1 MYPLIAAEVAVF
13 GICLTVALLYSL
25 PFFTRRDLK
34 ADLFLSSISIFIVV
48 FLAVNQP
55 RAEAQES
62 EDLRAKTQNPVGAMI
77 SVPLKNTFDF
87 GAPNGTAYFLNIQ
100 PVIPVTVGDWNLI
113 NRVILPIISV
123 DGLISGT
130 PEIPSGAG
138 GGGATGLGDIN
149 YSVFV
154 SPAEPGKFIWGIG
167 PSISFPTATDDQLG
181 SGKWS
186 AGPTVVVLT
195 QPKPW
200 TLGAL
205 FRQIWSFAG
214 SSGRLDVNQ
223 FLLEPFVN
231 YNLDKGWYLFTDM
244 ILTANWDADSGN
256 QWTIPIGG
264 GFGKMFK
271 VRNQAMNSKLEA
283 YYNVEKPSGAPD
295 WLLSFTIQ
303 FLFPR

>member
-123 DGLISGT
+123 DGL
-130 PEIPSGAG
+130 
-138 GGGATGLGDIN
+138 LGD
-149 YSVFV
+149 
-154 SPAEPGKFIWGIG
+154 P
-167 PSISFPTATDDQLG
+167 
-181 SGKWS
+181 
-186 AGPTVVVLT
+186 
-195 QPKPW
+195 
-200 TLGAL
+200 
-205 FRQIWSFAG
+205 
-214 SSGRLDVNQ
+214 
-223 FLLEPFVN
+223 
-231 YNLDKGWYLFTDM
+231 
-244 ILTANWDADSGN
+244 
-256 QWTIPIGG
+256 
-264 GFGKMFK
+264 
-271 VRNQAMNSKLEA
+271 
-283 YYNVEKPSGAPD
+283 
-295 WLLSFTIQ
+295 
-303 FLFPR
+303 

>member
-1 MYPLIAAEVAVF
+1 MGPLITKRE
-13 GICLTVALLYSL
+13 S
-25 PFFTRRDLK
+25 K
-34 ADLFLSSISIFIVV
+34 AGFFLSRVSIFIFMVV
-48 FLAVNQP
+48 LLAVSRP
-55 RAEAQES
+55 MAEAQES

-100 PVIPVTVGDWNLI
+100 PVVPVTVGDWNLI

-123 DGLISGT
+123 DGFIAGT
-130 PEIPSGAG
+130 PGIPIGQSGD
-138 GGGATGLGDIN
+138 GATGLGDIN

-154 SPAEPGKFIWGIG
+154 SPASPGKLIWGIG
-167 PSISFPTATDDQLG
+167 PSINFPTATDAQLG

-186 AGPTVVVLT
+186 AGPTVVLLT

-205 FRQIWSFAG
+205 FRQLWSFEG
-214 SSGRLDVNQ
+214 TSTRPDVNQ

-231 YNLDKGWYLFTDM
+231 YNLSKGWYLISDM

-256 QWTIPIGG
+256 QWTIPIGAG
-264 GFGKMFK
+264 VGKMFK
-271 VRNQAMNSKLEA
+271 IGSQMMNSKIEA
-283 YYNVEKPSGAPD
+283 YYNVEKPNGAPD
-295 WLLSFTIQ
+295 WQLSFTIQ
-303 FLFPR
+303 FLFPK